1 MGSLTDASDTA
12 SPYMDSLASDVATY
26 DGKQYDI
33 VKEGLATI
41 LNPRPSS
48 STKNTER
55 ERTTATPL
63 QTVFYN
69 PIQQFNR
76 DLSVLAIRIFGDDLT
91 SIRRARQEK
100 RPHDSKAKA
109 AAGKKRKRA
118 EDCSSDQ
125 LPRLADKEPLETV
138 NGASHQYTT
147 SETSYLHSNREESL
161 SLSGKVVS
169 YPLQTVEIYQS
180 PPDTGLS
187 HPNSKIETASGAGIS
202 QPSPEHASIP
212 QVVKPFS
219 ADGNH
224 ETKPIPR
231 SFRVLD
237 ALSATGLRALRYA
250 KEIPCVTSVTANDL
264 SASATDS
271 IKLNVQ
277 HNGLSGEIYT
287 VTGNALEHMYKIGA
301 AAYGAYEAMPDGS
314 RGRYEVI
321 DLDPY
326 GTAAP
331 FLDAAVQALADN
343 GLLCVT
349 CTDSGVFASV
359 GYLEKTYAQY
369 GGLPSK
375 GPQSHEAGLRLILHA
390 IATSAAR
397 YGMAIEPLLSLS
409 IDFYARVF
417 VRVRRSAAE
426 VKFLAGKTMLVYN
439 CDHGCGAW
447 NTQFLANNK
456 VEKNKK
462 GDEFYKYIPAQAP
475 AASPNC
481 EHCGF
486 KTHLCGPMWGGH
498 LHNPFFIQ
506 RILDELPSL
515 SKETYGTLPRIEG
528 MLSIALEESLLDSAQ
543 EGMTRKSEKA
553 QTEQE
558 TICRLDPS
566 RPDKYPFFIIP
577 SVLAKVLHC
586 VAPSDAALRGALI
599 NLDYRVR
606 RSHTKPG
613 TIRTDA
619 PWTVIWEVMR
629 EWVRQ
634 KAPVKDGAIKPGTA
648 GWAIMRKERP
658 RAIITE
664 LKEQL
669 LSIMEKADD
678 FETAKVQIEAAL
690 FKSGRP
696 LDKSTEE
703 AATTRVSLDRTEG
716 DRKTLKVVF
725 DEKVG
730 KDVGSK
736 KLVRYQLNPKP
747 NWGPMTR
754 AKGGS

>member
-1 MGSLTDASDTA
+1 MTELSDTV
-12 SPYMDSLASDVATY
+12 SPSMNSSPSDVVTY
-26 DGKQYDI
+26 DGKQYDMI
-33 VKEGLATI
+33 KEGLATI

-48 STKNTER
+48 STINTE
-55 ERTTATPL
+55 EKKPTTTL
-63 QTVFYN
+63 QQTVFYN

-76 DLSVLAIRIFGDDLT
+76 DLSVLAIQIFGEDLK

-100 RPHDSKAKA
+100 RLQEAKGKA
-109 AAGKKRKRA
+109 AASKKRKR
-118 EDCSSDQ
+118 EDHCCSDQ
-125 LPRLADKEPLETV
+125 LSRLADNKPLEIV
-138 NGASHQYTT
+138 NGTLHRHTAL
-147 SETSYLHSNREESL
+147 ETSNSHLNKEESHTH
-161 SLSGKVVS
+161 SL
-169 YPLQTVEIYQS
+169 QEAETNQS
-180 PPDTGLS
+180 PPGTSLS
-187 HPNSKIETASGAGIS
+187 RSNSKIETTSGAGTPEPLSNHTSIS
-202 QPSPEHASIP
+202 QL
-212 QVVKPFS
+212 VNPFPT
-219 ADGNH
+219 DGNH
-224 ETKPIPR
+224 ETKPMPHN
-231 SFRVLD
+231 FRVLD

-250 KEIPCVTSVTANDL
+250 KEIPYVTSVTANDL

-277 HNGLSGEIYT
+277 HNELSGQIHT
-287 VTGNALEHMYKIGA
+287 VTGNALAHMYNIDA

-331 FLDAAVQALADN
+331 FLDASVQALADN

-369 GGLPSK
+369 GGLPFK

-417 VRVRRSAAE
+417 VRVRRSAVEA
-426 VKFLAGKTMLVYN
+426 KFLAGKTMLVYN

-447 NTQFLANNK
+447 STQFLANNK
-456 VEKNKK
+456 SEKNKK
-462 GDEFYKYIPAQAP
+462 SEEFYKYIPAQAP
-475 AASPNC
+475 TASPNC
-481 EHCGF
+481 EHCGL

-506 RILDELPSL
+506 RILDALPSL

-528 MLSIALEESLLDSAQ
+528 MLSIALEESLLDAAQ
-543 EGMTRKSEKA
+543 EEIIKNSNKA
-553 QTEQE
+553 QAEQE
-558 TICRLDPS
+558 IIGRLDPS
-566 RPDKYPFFIIP
+566 RPDRYPFFIIP

-586 VAPSDAALRGALI
+586 VAPSDAALRSALI
-599 NLDYRVR
+599 SLGYRVR

-634 KAPVKDGAIKPGTA
+634 KAPVKDGAIKSGTA
-648 GWAIMRKERP
+648 GWAIMRKERS
-658 RAIITE
+658 RASIIE

-669 LSIMEKADD
+669 QSILEKADD
-678 FETAKVQIEAAL
+678 LDEAKVQIEAAL
-690 FKSGRP
+690 CKSGRS
-696 LDKSTEE
+696 LEKSTEA
-703 AATTRVSLDRTEG
+703 AATAKGSLDKAG
-716 DRKTLKVVF
+716 GRKTLKVVF

-736 KLVRYQLNPKP
+736 KMVRYQLNPKP

>member
-1 MGSLTDASDTA
+1 MGSIREASDTV
-12 SPYMDSLASDVATY
+12 SDSLVSDVATY
-26 DGKQYDI
+26 DGKQYDM

-48 STKNTER
+48 SNINTEGKKP
-55 ERTTATPL
+55 TTTPQ

-76 DLSVLAIRIFGDDLT
+76 DLSVLAIKIFGDDLT

-100 RPHDSKAKA
+100 SSQELKVKA
-109 AAGKKRKRA
+109 AAGKKRKR
-118 EDCSSDQ
+118 EEECCGDQ
-125 LPRLADKEPLETV
+125 LPRLVDNEPSETV
-138 NGASHQYTT
+138 NGKLNQYTA
-147 SETSYLHSNREESL
+147 SETSHSHSNREESL
-161 SLSGKVVS
+161 PLTRERVS
-169 YPLQTVEIYQS
+169 HPLQSIETKKS
-180 PPDTGLS
+180 APGTGLS
-187 HPNSKIETASGAGIS
+187 HPNSDIETASGAGIS
-202 QPSPEHASIP
+202 QSLSDHASIP
-212 QVVKPFS
+212 QVFKPFS
-219 ADGNH
+219 TDSNH
-224 ETKPIPR
+224 EMKPILR

-250 KEIPCVTSVTANDL
+250 KEIPYVTLVTANDM

-271 IKLNVQ
+271 IKFNVQ
-277 HNGLSGEIYT
+277 HNQLSGKIHT
-287 VTGNALEHMYKIGA
+287 ITGNALAHMYTIGA
-301 AAYGAYEAMPDGS
+301 AAYGAYEAMPDGT
-314 RGRYEVI
+314 RGRYHVI

-349 CTDSGVFASV
+349 CTDSAVFASV

-426 VKFLAGKTMLVYN
+426 AKFLAGKTMLVYN

-456 VEKNKK
+456 AEKNKN
-462 GDEFYKYIPAQAP
+462 GDDIYKYIPAQAP
-475 AASPNC
+475 TASPHC

-506 RILDELPSL
+506 RILDELPFL

-528 MLSIALEESLLDSAQ
+528 MLSIALEESLSDSPQ
-543 EGMTRKSEKA
+543 EEITKNSEKV

-558 TICRLDPS
+558 EIGRLDPS

-586 VAPSDAALRGALI
+586 VAPSDAALRSALI
-599 NLDYRVR
+599 NLGYRVR

-648 GWAIMRKERP
+648 GWAIMRKERS
-658 RAIITE
+658 RASITD

-669 LSIMEKADD
+669 QSIMEKTDD
-678 FETAKVQIEAAL
+678 LATAKVEIEAAL
-690 FKSGRP
+690 FKSSRP
-696 LDKSTEE
+696 FEKSTEQ
-703 AATTRVSLDRTEG
+703 AATGRGPLDITEG
-716 DRKTLKVVF
+716 DRKSLKVVF
-725 DEKVG
+725 DEKLG
-730 KDVGSK
+730 KNKDRK

-747 NWGPMTR
+747 NWGPMTK

>member
-1 MGSLTDASDTA
+1 MTSVAEASDKV
-12 SPYMDSLASDVATY
+12 SQSMDSLASDVATY
-26 DGKQYDI
+26 DGRQYDM

-41 LNPRPSS
+41 LNPQQSS
-48 STKNTER
+48 STIITDGEKP
-55 ERTTATPL
+55 TTASR
-63 QTVFYN
+63 QAVFYN

-76 DLSVLAIRIFGDDLT
+76 DLSVLAIRAFGEDLA
-91 SIRRARQEK
+91 SIRRAKQEK
-100 RPHDSKAKA
+100 KVQDLKVKAVPS
-109 AAGKKRKRA
+109 KKRKRE
-118 EDCSSDQ
+118 EDCCTDQ
-125 LPRLADKEPLETV
+125 LPRLADDELAETV
-138 NGASHQYTT
+138 NGTSHQYTA
-147 SETSYLHSNREESL
+147 SETPHSHSKREEPQL
-161 SLSGKVVS
+161 
-169 YPLQTVEIYQS
+169 LQQVEPGQS
-180 PPDTGLS
+180 PPGTSLS
-187 HPNSKIETASGAGIS
+187 QPSSKSEAAPGAGIS
-202 QPSPEHASIP
+202 QSLANHASTSQIP
-212 QVVKPFS
+212 NPVSTNGHDESKHIRH
-219 ADGNH
+219 N
-224 ETKPIPR
+224 
-231 SFRVLD
+231 FRVLD

-250 KEIPCVTSVTANDL
+250 KEIPYVTSVTANDL
-264 SASATDS
+264 SAPATDS

-277 HNGLSGEIYT
+277 YNELSGKIHT
-287 VTGNALEHMYKIGA
+287 LTGNALAHMYKISA
-301 AAYGAYEAMPDGS
+301 AASGAYEAMPDGS

-369 GGLPSK
+369 GGLPFK

-417 VRVRRSAAE
+417 VRVRRSAVEA
-426 VKFLAGKTMLVYN
+426 KFLAGKTMLVYN

-456 VEKNKK
+456 AEKNKK
-462 GDEFYKYIPAQAP
+462 GGEFHKYMLAQAP
-475 AASPNC
+475 TASPNC
-481 EHCGF
+481 EHCGL
-486 KTHLCGPMWGGH
+486 KTHLSGPMWGGH

-515 SKETYGTLPRIEG
+515 SEETYGTIPRIEG

-543 EGMTRKSEKA
+543 EETMKKA

-558 TICRLDPS
+558 PIGRLDPA
-566 RPDKYPFFIIP
+566 RPDRYPFFVIP

-599 NLDYRVR
+599 NLGYRVR

-619 PWTVIWEVMR
+619 PWAVIWEVMR
-629 EWVRQ
+629 EWVTQ

-648 GWAIMRKERP
+648 GWAIMRKERS
-658 RAIITE
+658 RASIID
-664 LKEQL
+664 LKAQL
-669 LSIMEKADD
+669 QSIMEKADD
-678 FETAKVQIEAAL
+678 LETAKVNIEAAL
-690 FKSGRP
+690 FRSGRP
-696 LDKSTEE
+696 LEKSTGE
-703 AATTRVSLDRTEG
+703 AATAKGLLDRPEG
-716 DRKTLKVVF
+716 DRKLLNVVF

-736 KLVRYQLNPKP
+736 KLVRYQINPKP
-747 NWGPMTR
+747 NWGPMTK

>member
-1 MGSLTDASDTA
+1 MGSLTDANDTV
-12 SPYMDSLASDVATY
+12 SPSMGSLALDIATY

-33 VKEGLATI
+33 VKEGRATI

-48 STKNTER
+48 SPTNTER
-55 ERTTATPL
+55 ERATTTPP

-76 DLSVLAIRIFGDDLT
+76 DLSVLAIRIYGDDLA

-100 RPHDSKAKA
+100 RLQDSKAKST
-109 AAGKKRKRA
+109 AGKKRKRE
-118 EDCSSDQ
+118 EDCCSDQ
-125 LPRLADKEPLETV
+125 LARPADDQPLETV
-138 NGASHQYTT
+138 NGTSHHYTA
-147 SETSYLHSNREESL
+147 SETSYSHSNQGESL
-161 SLSGKVVS
+161 PLSGKAVS
-169 YPLQTVEIYQS
+169 HLLQTAETNQS
-180 PPDTGLS
+180 PPGTGLPD
-187 HPNSKIETASGAGIS
+187 PNSKIETASGAGIS
-202 QPSPEHASIP
+202 QPSPKSASIP
-212 QVVKPFS
+212 QVASPFS

-224 ETKPIPR
+224 ETKPI
-231 SFRVLD
+231 SGNFRVLD

-250 KEIPCVTSVTANDL
+250 KEIPWVTSVTANDL

-277 HNGLSGEIYT
+277 HNRLSGTIHT
-287 VTGNALEHMYKIGA
+287 VTGNALEHMYRIGA
-301 AAYGAYEAMPDGS
+301 AAYGAHEAMPDGT

-426 VKFLAGKTMLVYN
+426 AKFLAGKTMLVYN

-456 VEKNKK
+456 AEKNKK

-475 AASPNC
+475 TASSNC

-515 SKETYGTLPRIEG
+515 SKETYGTLPRLEG

-543 EGMTRKSEKA
+543 EEMIRNSEKA
-553 QTEQE
+553 LTELE
-558 TICRLDPS
+558 PIGRLDPS

-599 NLDYRVR
+599 NLGYRVR

-613 TIRTDA
+613 TIRTDT

-648 GWAIMRKERP
+648 GWAIMRKDRS
-658 RAIITE
+658 RASITE

-669 LSIMEKADD
+669 QSIMEKADD
-678 FETAKVQIEAAL
+678 LETAKVQIEAAL
-690 FKSGRP
+690 LKSGRAREE
-696 LDKSTEE
+696 STEE
-703 AATTRVSLDRTEG
+703 AATTKGSLDRTEG

-730 KDVGSK
+730 KDMGSK

>member
-1 MGSLTDASDTA
+1 MNSVTEASDTVLQ
-12 SPYMDSLASDVATY
+12 SKDSLATEVATY
-26 DGKQYDI
+26 DGKQYDA

-41 LNPRPSS
+41 LNPRKSS
-48 STKNTER
+48 STRDAEGKQHT
-55 ERTTATPL
+55 TTAQ

-91 SIRRARQEK
+91 SIRRERHEK
-100 RPHDSKAKA
+100 RLQDLNGQA
-109 AAGKKRKRA
+109 AAGKKRKRE
-118 EDCSSDQ
+118 EDCCSDQ
-125 LPRLADKEPLETV
+125 SAKFANTKPLENL
-138 NGASHQYTT
+138 NGTSHQHAA
-147 SETSYLHSNREESL
+147 SETSNSHPSREEVL
-161 SLSGKVVS
+161 PLPGKEMPQ
-169 YPLQTVEIYQS
+169 PLQKIETNHL
-180 PPDTGLS
+180 PPGTDLS
-187 HPNSKIETASGAGIS
+187 HPNAKIEATTGIGIPQTS
-202 QPSPEHASIP
+202 FDRASIP
-212 QVVKPFS
+212 QGPRTISTDGKSS
-219 ADGNH
+219 AH
-224 ETKPIPR
+224 ERSPLPH

-264 SASATDS
+264 SPSATDA
-271 IKLNVQ
+271 IKLNVR
-277 HNGLSGEIYT
+277 HNELSGKIYT
-287 VTGNALEHMYKIGA
+287 ITGNALAHMYKIGA
-301 AAYGAYEAMPDGS
+301 GAYEVMPDGS
-314 RGRYEVI
+314 RGKYDVI

-369 GGLPSK
+369 GGLPVK
-375 GPQSHEAGLRLILHA
+375 GPQSHEAGLRLILHT

-426 VKFLAGKTMLVYN
+426 AKFLAGKTMLVYN
-439 CDHGCGAW
+439 CDQGCGAW
-447 NTQFLANNK
+447 NTQFLAINK
-456 VEKNKK
+456 AAKNKN
-462 GDEFYKYIPAQAP
+462 GVEFYKYIPAQAP
-475 AASPNC
+475 TASPYC

-486 KTHLCGPMWGGH
+486 KTHLSGPMWGGH
-498 LHNPFFIQ
+498 LHNPFFVQ

-515 SKETYGTLPRIEG
+515 SKDTYETLPRIEG
-528 MLSIALEESLLDSAQ
+528 MLSIALEESLSESVQ
-543 EGMTRKSEKA
+543 EATTEDSEKY

-558 TICRLDPS
+558 RIGRLDPS
-566 RPDKYPFFIIP
+566 QPDKFPFFIIP

-586 VAPSDAALRGALI
+586 VAPSDAALRSALI
-599 NLDYRVR
+599 KLNYRVQ

-613 TIRTDA
+613 TIRTNA

-629 EWVRQ
+629 EWIKQ
-634 KAPVKDGAIKPGTA
+634 KAPVKTGAIKPGTA
-648 GWAIMRKERP
+648 GWGIMRKERS
-658 RAIITE
+658 RASITE

-669 LSIMEKADD
+669 QGIMEKADD
-678 FETAKVQIEAAL
+678 LETAKVQIEAAL
-690 FKSGRP
+690 FRSGKSFEESDKDSATGR
-696 LDKSTEE
+696 D
-703 AATTRVSLDRTEG
+703 SLDRKD
-716 DRKTLKVVF
+716 DRKNLKVVF

-730 KDVGSK
+730 KDVNSK
-736 KLVRYQLNPKP
+736 KMVRYQLNPKP

-754 AKGGS
+754 AKGGG